1 MTGDF
6 ESKDDHLVAETSD
19 TEPSAIDDHLLFQ
32 KYWET
37 GDPQHL
43 EVVIQQ
49 YQRLVYS
56 IVSKY
61 YKNSSNIS
69 LDDLKQ
75 VGMMGLV
82 LAAQRY
88 DPSKNTRFS
97 TFATH
102 TIHGEIMRYF
112 RDKQW
117 VMSVPR
123 RLKERSL
130 KLTKVIDTL
139 SKELARSPSIEE
151 LAQALNISTEE
162 VLETLEICNAYQ
174 PTSIYEDTTDDL
186 SMLQVDDKTSNLNLT
201 HEQSILFEQLMKLLN
216 KQEMYVIKL
225 YFLYGMNQREISNE
239 LNVSQ
244 MYISRILKRA
254 LAKIRL
260 HIKNLTIDWI

>member
-1 MTGDF
+1 MSDSIDTSNDQI
-6 ESKDDHLVAETSD
+6 EAIANDSRIPEDHQ
-19 TEPSAIDDHLLFQ
+19 LF
-32 KYWET
+32 KRYWET
-37 GDPQHL
+37 GDPQDL
-43 EVVIQQ
+43 EIVVQH
-49 YQRLVYS
+49 YERLVFA
-56 IVSKY
+56 IVGKY
-61 YKNSSNIS
+61 YKSTGSMS

-75 VGMMGLV
+75 VGLMGLV

-102 TIHGEIMRYF
+102 TVHGEIMRYF

-130 KLTKVIDTL
+130 KLTKVIDNL

-151 LAQALNISTEE
+151 LAAEMNLSAEA
-162 VLETLEICNAYQ
+162 VLEALEICNAYQ
-174 PTSIYEDTTDDL
+174 PTSIFEDTTDDV
-186 SMLQVDDKTSNLNLT
+186 SMLQVDDKTSNTKLN
-201 HEQSILFEQLMKLLN
+201 HEQTILFEQLMKLLN
-216 KQEMYVIKL
+216 RQEICIIQL
-225 YFLYGMNQREISNE
+225 YFINGMNQREISLE

-254 LAKIRL
+254 LSKIRSRM
-260 HIKNLTIDWI
+260 KDVTIDWI